1 MANVKNQCNEDRRHI
16 MREFSV
22 DSQLDI
28 LMLLLLVH
36 IKVVKSNFHKT
47 ETTYDAICLCELG

>member
-1 MANVKNQCNEDRRHI
+1 MPNFKHQNNEDRRHI
-16 MREFSV
+16 LREFSV

-36 IKVVKSNFHKT
+36 IKVVKSNFHNT